1 MIEVFRAICMTST
14 ATDAPKV
21 PAPRQVLG
29 TTLYV
34 LDIAIVAL
42 IYVGLANTAALFPVL
57 NAIGT
62 PLWPPSGV
70 ALAIMLLRGYRTW
83 PAVYIGSFAASAIS
97 VGPVEI
103 QSLAIAGGTAIGELL
118 GTRLLNE
125 LSCRTKTFFY
135 PRGVDTIL
143 FIAL

>member
-1 MIEVFRAICMTST
+1 MHDCCFVDPSSIHLELVEEFRRIRFFVPPILSMIEVFGAICMTST

-21 PAPRQVLG
+21 PVPRQILG

-34 LDIAIVAL
+34 LEIAVVAL

-70 ALAIMLLRGYRTW
+70 ALA
-83 PAVYIGSFAASAIS
+83 
-97 VGPVEI
+97 
-103 QSLAIAGGTAIGELL
+103 
-118 GTRLLNE
+118 
-125 LSCRTKTFFY
+125 
-135 PRGVDTIL
+135 
-143 FIAL
+143 